1 MKLSSDN
8 ETLAEQ
14 KALILYV
21 LDKVNKPISNDDLLR
36 LLISVDNINY
46 FYFQQ
51 FLLDLLDNK
60 YIITYTENNESIYEI
75 TENGKQA
82 LELVKDIIPGYLTFK
97 LDNSFKGNLKEIKN
111 EKSVTAD
118 FFPDESNGYIVN
130 CKIVEDEKTVF
141 EISLLANSREQAKK
155 IVDKWMLGA
164 SDLYPTILDL
174 FNAN

>member
-8 ETLAEQ
+8 ETLAEK

-21 LDKVNKPISNDDLLR
+21 LDKINKPINNNDLLR

-51 FLLDLLDNK
+51 FLLDLLANK
-60 YIITYTENNESIYEI
+60 YIINYNTEDDSVYEI
-75 TENGKQA
+75 TEDGKHA

-97 LDNSFKGNLKEIKN
+97 IDNSFKGNLKDIKN
-111 EKSVTAD
+111 EKSVSAD
-118 FFPDESNGYIVN
+118 FFPDENNGYIVK
-130 CKIVEDEKTVF
+130 CKIIEDEKTVF
-141 EISLLANSREQAKK
+141 ETSLLASSREQAKK

-164 SDLYPTILDL
+164 SELYPTILDL
-174 FNAN
+174 FNN